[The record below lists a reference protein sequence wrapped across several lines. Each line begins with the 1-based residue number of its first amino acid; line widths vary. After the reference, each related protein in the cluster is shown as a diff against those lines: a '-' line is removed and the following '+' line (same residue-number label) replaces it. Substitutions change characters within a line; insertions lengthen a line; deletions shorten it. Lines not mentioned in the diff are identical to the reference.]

1 MGCNDNDWVL
11 HRSCIEEHELGAAL
25 GFPYIFKHIVWLL
38 SAVASSDWDLNL
50 NPTRMDGTGSKYF
63 VFSCDITQVP
73 KEKI

>member
-25 GFPYIFKHIVWLL
+25 GFPYIFKHIV
-38 SAVASSDWDLNL
+38 
-50 NPTRMDGTGSKYF
+50 RMDGTGSKYF